1 MFYRNSRWSSGGA
14 QLKRN
19 PDTPALLRSGFLNE
33 IVDFPGGVCGL
44 QAGSGSLQRANAV
57 VQPRRLR
64 RTTGSQPEVKRRVAG
79 GDRLVTGLIRKWGN
93 LLLRL
98 GFLVLENLVVTG
110 GLFF

>member
-1 MFYRNSRWSSGGA
+1 MVYRTSRWSSGGA

-44 QAGSGSLQRANAV
+44 QAGSGSLHRANDV

-64 RTTGSQPEVKRRVAG
+64 RTAGSQPEVERRVAG
-79 GDRLVTGLIRKWGN
+79 GDRLGTGVIRKVGN
-93 LLLRL
+93 LLLQL
-98 GFLVLENLVVTG
+98 GYLVLEKLGVNSE
-110 GLFF
+110 

>member
-1 MFYRNSRWSSGGA
+1 MTRQFTQASPACEVHVLPKLPLVSGGA

-44 QAGSGSLQRANAV
+44 QAGSGSLHRANDV

-64 RTTGSQPEVKRRVAG
+64 RTAGSQPEVERRVAG
-79 GDRLVTGLIRKWGN
+79 GDRLVTGMIRK
-93 LLLRL
+93 
-98 GFLVLENLVVTG
+98 
-110 GLFF
+110 